1 MARIPVVLL
10 TGFLGSGKTTLLNR
24 LLGAS
29 GMARTAVVINEFG
42 EIGIDHHLVSA
53 SHDGVVLLE
62 NGCLCCQIRGD
73 LEATFEDLYRRMSSD
88 SASSLDRVIIESSGL
103 AEPGPVIQLFL
114 SQPALAA
121 RYRVG
126 SVVATI
132 DAVNAAH
139 TLSRHRESV
148 RQAALADCL
157 VITKLDLLAAPSEQ
171 ATALLTEHLRSL
183 NATARVIPVS
193 DRRLELCSLLDDRG
207 FDPREGGDPR
217 AWLNADVYQH
227 NHADVHHD
235 HSHSHEQTS
244 DRAIES
250 FCILRN
256 DPMPRA
262 TLELFLDALAQN
274 FGAKLLR
281 VKGLVCVAEQEG
293 RPAVIQGAQQLIH
306 TMSWLYRWPD
316 ADHRTRIVFITE
328 GIGRETVEDML
339 TLIDRMAARTLSA
352 RHRVPGI

>member
-73 LEATFEDLYRRMSSD
+73 LEATFEDLYRRMSHD
-88 SASSLDRVIIESSGL
+88 GAGALDRVIIESSGL
-103 AEPGPVIQLFL
+103 AEPSPVIQLFL

-132 DAVNAAH
+132 DAVNVEH
-139 TLSRHRESV
+139 TLSHHPESV
-148 RQAALADCL
+148 RQAAVADCL
-157 VITKLDLLAAPSEQ
+157 VITKLDLLAAPSV
-171 ATALLTEHLRSL
+171 AAMASLTERLRCL
-183 NATARVIPVS
+183 NAAARIIPVS
-193 DRRLELCSLLDDRG
+193 DRRLELCSLVDYRG

-217 AWLNADVYQH
+217 TWLNADAYQH
-227 NHADVHHD
+227 DHADLRHH
-235 HSHSHEQTS
+235 HHEQTS

-256 DPMPRA
+256 DPMPRT

-274 FGAKLLR
+274 LGTKLLR

-306 TMSWLYRWPD
+306 TMSWLDRWPD
-316 ADHRTRIVFITE
+316 DDHRTRIVFITE
-328 GIGRETVEDML
+328 GVDREVVEDML

-352 RHRVPGI
+352 RHRVPGT